1 MMPEPPSTEP
11 TTPGP
16 VTNNELSRP
25 DWAPVLLFVALVA
38 LFLVILI
45 A

>member
-1 MMPEPPSTEP
+1 MTD
-11 TTPGP
+11 
-16 VTNNELSRP
+16 NELSRP